1 MAILRAS
8 PEPPTLAVFA
18 RAPQAGAAK
27 TRLIPALGAA
37 AAARLQRRLTL
48 HALAMARGAA
58 LGGVSLWVA
67 PDGRHRFFRALR
79 RCYAIELREQCGEDL
94 GARMAAAFA
103 AHAGPLLLIGT
114 DCPALQAEH
123 LAAAALALS
132 GEEDEHGD
140 RHDGGN
146 DAVFIPAEDG
156 GYVLVGLRR
165 PQPGLFEGVDWGS
178 DRVMA
183 QTRQRLSA
191 LGLRWCELP
200 ALWDVDRPADLI
212 RLATLAAFATDSEPT
227 GGRLGTRSGTRLVD
241 PCREA
246 HC

>member
-1 MAILRAS
+1 MAIRRAS
-8 PEPPTLAVFA
+8 AEPRSTEPPSLAVFA

-37 AAARLQRRLTL
+37 GAARLQRRLTL
-48 HALAMARGAA
+48 HALAVAGRAA
-58 LGGVSLWVA
+58 LGGVTLWVA

-79 RCYAIELREQCGEDL
+79 HWGRIDLREQVGDDL

-114 DCPALQAEH
+114 DCPALRPEH
-123 LAAAALALS
+123 LAAAARAL
-132 GEEDEHGD
+132 GD
-140 RHDGGN
+140 GQSAGN

-156 GYVLVGLRR
+156 GYVLVGLRC
-165 PQPGLFEGVDWGS
+165 PQPGLFTGVDWGS
-178 DRVMA
+178 EQVMA

-200 ALWDVDRPADLI
+200 SLWDVDRPADLT
-212 RLATLAAFATDSEPT
+212 RLAMLSGFTADGKGEAA
-227 GGRLGTRSGTRLVD
+227 
-241 PCREA
+241 
-246 HC
+246 